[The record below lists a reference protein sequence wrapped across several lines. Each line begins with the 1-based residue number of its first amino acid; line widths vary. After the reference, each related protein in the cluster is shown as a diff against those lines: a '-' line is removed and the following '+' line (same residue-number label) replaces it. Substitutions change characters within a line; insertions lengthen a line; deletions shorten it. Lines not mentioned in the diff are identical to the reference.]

1 MQYVGFWKRL
11 LAYIIDILPITLLVF
26 AFYFFFLDFDQM
38 LRIYL
43 NEPGHPFARTE
54 FLVQR
59 NQIRDIAGMVWLI
72 YGFVMDCLKYQG
84 TFGKQLLNIRVTS
97 VDGKRLTVGQSAIRT
112 VMKIVGAV
120 VLMLG
125 YIWAG
130 FRSDK
135 AAWHDLAAK
144 SRVTDRLAA

>member
-43 NEPGHPFARTE
+43 NEPAHTFARTE

-59 NQIRDIAGMVWLI
+59 NQIRDIAGIVWLI
-72 YGFVMDCLKYQG
+72 YGFVMDCSKYQG
-84 TFGKQLLNIRVTS
+84 TFGKRLLNIQVTS

-120 VLMLG
+120 VLMLR

>member
-1 MQYVGFWKRL
+1 M
-11 LAYIIDILPITLLVF
+11 
-26 AFYFFFLDFDQM
+26 
-38 LRIYL
+38 
-43 NEPGHPFARTE
+43 
-54 FLVQR
+54 VQR

-72 YGFVMDCLKYQG
+72 YGFVMDCSKYQG

-112 VMKIVGAV
+112 VMKIVGAM